1 MGLHTFNVNASL
13 HKTNL
18 PPMVILTLV
27 MAIECL
33 CVRHYELHVWV
44 WIYFEKLVWLDIN
57 TWTRSLWVSKLTH
70 NVDNICH
77 NLTHN
82 KKDLHKNITIL
93 SFTCAFVG
101 PKSCHNHSQIT
112 WRYAKALCIYL
123 VPNNMNF
130 MVSNDHHVTP
140 SMIITNWSR
149 CPNKMQF
156 FNVKNTYNCL
166 YPNIHHLKI
175 TIHRCIQPKVG
186 AYLFS

>member
-1 MGLHTFNVNASL
+1 MDLHTFSVNASL

-77 NLTHN
+77 NLIHN
-82 KKDLHKNITIL
+82 RKDLHKNITIL

-123 VPNNMNF
+123 VPNNMKL
-130 MVSNDHHVTP
+130 HGIQWP
-140 SMIITNWSR
+140 SCS
-149 CPNKMQF
+149 PFLQ
-156 FNVKNTYNCL
+156 L
-166 YPNIHHLKI
+166 YVPQYSSLKDYDPPM
-175 TIHRCIQPKVG
+175 HS
-186 AYLFS
+186 A